1 MKPQLKSSRAARDLI
16 KTYEPFR
23 PEAVRRGR
31 RHVVGYGHTATA
43 REGVTVSKED
53 AELLLIYDVLNAEQ
67 AVEQGVGERLPGP
80 VRDALVSFACSIGPG
95 AFKVSDV
102 ARLAKA
108 GRHREAANALETW
121 VRAEEDGRLVVSER
135 LTRRRAAEK
144 ALYLKGLQ
152 EAEAPART
160 AEPPRPA
167 PAPEARKEAPAT
179 PVRETPRPQPTPPAP
194 AREPRREAVQEA
206 EPETGVPAGD
216 GDTAPRI
223 GPLIDLEIEFED
235 PPSQEELASAEPAA
249 PRLEAGDADS
259 ALERALGPEP
269 EPETAETAQA
279 VEAAEPAL
287 ERALGPAEAIEDE
300 PAAERAG
307 EPASEAAPQTPAEPE
322 PEPEPEPGP
331 ERALDKAEQDDVVKR
346 VMARMARDISDS
358 MSVETPGEPVRLGYS
373 FLEPVSGR
381 VSIGAPEAAEPV
393 LEPEPGPADDIED
406 EPAAKAAEP
415 AQPAKSAP
423 VPVYASV
430 AVGPV
435 PVRGAPADAT
445 PPRLRGEP
453 AEAPG
458 YSGEVGGVGRPEEI
472 EEIEAGEEED
482 LHPELVAG
490 REARDLF
497 RDEEMEMT
505 TPAGGRWVYALN
517 MGIGSLLAGYGIFD
531 LVSRFDVYQ
540 IEPFFAEGVRQGP
553 AALAGGL
560 ALTIASG
567 WLLTASRKPRRD
579 ARKDALEDRRGD
591 GASGEA

>member
-16 KTYEPFR
+16 RTYEPFR

-43 REGVTVSKED
+43 REGVRVSKED

-67 AVEQGVGERLPGP
+67 AVEQGVGEQLPGP

-206 EPETGVPAGD
+206 EPETDVPAGD

-235 PPSQEELASAEPAA
+235 PPSQEELASVEPAA

-269 EPETAETAQA
+269 ELETAQA
-279 VEAAEPAL
+279 VETAEPAL
-287 ERALGPAEAIEDE
+287 ERALGPAEAIKDE
-300 PAAERAG
+300 PAAGRAG
-307 EPASEAAPQTPAEPE
+307 EPASEAAPQTPAEPA
-322 PEPEPEPGP
+322 PEPGP
-331 ERALDKAEQDDVVKR
+331 ELALDKAEQDDVVKR
-346 VMARMARDISDS
+346 VMARMARDISES
-358 MSVETPGEPVRLGYS
+358 MSVETAGEPVRLGYS

-381 VSIGAPEAAEPV
+381 VSIGAAEAAEPV
-393 LEPEPGPADDIED
+393 LEAASGPADDIKD

-435 PVRGAPADAT
+435 PVRAAPADAT

-497 RDEEMEMT
+497 REEEMET
-505 TPAGGRWVYALN
+505 VTPAGGRWVYALN

-553 AALAGGL
+553 ATLAGGL
-560 ALTIASG
+560 ALIIASG
-567 WLLTASRKPRRD
+567 WLLTASRKPRQQ
-579 ARKDALEDRRGD
+579 ARERGGEDGV
-591 GASGEA
+591 SGEV